1 MNNLF
6 LRWQSKFT
14 AAQLMAISLL
24 ALVFNLW
31 ATELLNTSYATSGF
45 PVPYWQAQLSFDANK
60 LKGWYQVLLERG
72 TLDLYVQT
80 QHIDFVFIVSVLIL
94 HVVVLLAISR
104 ALPENSGLRRA
115 MIIAAM
121 LSAIAPIAD
130 ALENGVSF
138 VMLANPTDFAEG
150 LAWIYSS
157 LAAVK
162 FAMFTFAYLAAI
174 LGLVCAAWLFITR
187 RIQARKI
194 GERQR
199 IQA

>member
-1 MNNLF
+1 MTNLF
-6 LRWQSKFT
+6 QQWQSKFT
-14 AAQLMAISLL
+14 APQLMVIGLL
-24 ALVFNLW
+24 ALLFNFW
-31 ATELLNTSYATSGF
+31 VTDLLNASYASSGF

-60 LKGWYQVLLERG
+60 LKSWYQILIERG
-72 TLDLYVQT
+72 TLDRYIQT
-80 QHIDFVFIVSVLIL
+80 QHIDFVFIASVLIL
-94 HVVVLLAISR
+94 HIVVLLAISR
-104 ALPENSGLRRA
+104 ALPANSGLRRA

-130 ALENGVSF
+130 ALENGISYI
-138 VMLANPTDFAEG
+138 MLANPADFAEG

-174 LGLVCAAWLFITR
+174 LGLICAAWLLVSR

-194 GERQR
+194 GVRQR
-199 IQA
+199 I

>member
-1 MNNLF
+1 MTHLF
-6 LRWQSKFT
+6 QQWQSKFT
-14 AAQLMAISLL
+14 APQLMVIGLL
-24 ALVFNLW
+24 ALLFNFW
-31 ATELLNTSYATSGF
+31 VTDLLNASYASSGF

-60 LKGWYQVLLERG
+60 LKSWYQILIERG
-72 TLDLYVQT
+72 TLDRYIQT
-80 QHIDFVFIVSVLIL
+80 QHIDFVFIASVLIL

-104 ALPENSGLRRA
+104 ALPANSGLRRA

-130 ALENGVSF
+130 ALENGISYI
-138 VMLANPTDFAEG
+138 MLANPADFAEG

-174 LGLVCAAWLFITR
+174 LGLICAAWLLVTR
-187 RIQARKI
+187 RILARKI
-194 GERQR
+194 GVRQR
-199 IQA
+199 I